1 MFKNEYFS
9 SPIYHEDKSE
19 WVDKLDN
26 LCDPYIKTA
35 RSKHQIQDEVG
46 AVYHSTRLHKDPEF
60 NFFHDYVLNKSH
72 WLLDDMGYD
81 VNHYNLIFTESWVQ
95 EFSFNGCGHHWFHTH
110 SNNHVSGFYFLKSS
124 PKTSKPMFQDP
135 RVAHAA
141 LKIKEKDESTIT
153 NSNDFV
159 HYQAPR
165 GTFIFF
171 PAYLSHSYKV
181 DYGIEPFRFIHFNL
195 RAVERDLN

>member
-1 MFKNEYFS
+1 MFKHEYFS
-9 SPIYHEDKSE
+9 SPIYHEDKTE
-19 WVDKLDN
+19 WLEKLDK

-35 RSKHQIQDEVG
+35 RSKYQVQNEVG
-46 AVYHSTRLHKDPEF
+46 QVYHSTNLHKDPEF
-60 NFFHDYVLNKSH
+60 NFFHEYVLNKSH

-81 VNHYNLIFTESWVQ
+81 VNFYNLFFTESWVQ

-141 LKIKEKDESTIT
+141 LKLKEKDMSTIT
-153 NSNDFV
+153 NSNDLV
-159 HYQAPR
+159 HYQASR
-165 GTFIFF
+165 GGFIFF
-171 PAYLSHSYKV
+171 PAYLSHLYMV
-181 DYGIEPFRFIHFNL
+181 DHGIEPFRFIHFNI
-195 RAVERDLN
+195 RAVEK

>member
-1 MFKNEYFS
+1 MFKYEYFS

-46 AVYHSTRLHKDPEF
+46 AVYHSTSLHKDPEF
-60 NFFHDYVLNKSH
+60 IFFHDYILNKSR

-81 VNHYNLIFTESWVQ
+81 VNHYNLIFTESWAQ
-95 EFSFNGCGHHWFHTH
+95 EFSFNGCGYHRFHTH
-110 SNNHVSGFYFLKSS
+110 SNTHVSGFYFLKSS
-124 PKTSKPMFQDP
+124 PKTSIPMFQDP

-141 LKIKEKDESTIT
+141 LKLKEKDESTLT
-153 NSNDFV
+153 NSNDLV
-159 HYQAPR
+159 HYEPSR
-165 GTFIFF
+165 GEFIFF
-171 PAYLSHSYKV
+171 PSYLSHSFEV
-181 DYGIEPFRFIHFNL
+181 DLGIEPFRFIHFNI
-195 RAVERDLN
+195 RAVEK

>member
-1 MFKNEYFS
+1 MFKNEHFS
-9 SPIYHEDKSE
+9 SPIYYDDKPE

-35 RSKHQIQDEVG
+35 RSQHQVQDEVG
-46 AVYHSTRLHKDPEF
+46 AVYHSDNLYKDSEF
-60 NFFHDYVLNKSH
+60 NFFHEYVLNKSH

-124 PKTSKPMFQDP
+124 SKTSKPMFQDP

-141 LKIKEKDESTIT
+141 LKLKEKDESTLT
-153 NSNDFV
+153 NSNDLV
-159 HYQAPR
+159 NYESR
-165 GTFIFF
+165 SGRFIFF
-171 PAYLSHSYKV
+171 PAYLSHSYMV
-181 DYGIEPFRFIHFNL
+181 DHGIEPFRFIHFNIK
-195 RAVERDLN
+195 AVEKQT